1 MLGTSEKQQD
11 ISLTIVAVVEVEC
24 ECMYSIRSIDSELFQ
39 CFDGS
44 DGSVT
49 WRARLL
55 ATSEVEQD
63 RLSSVLEDWVSGG
76 GNVVV
81 GGVAL
86 SLVPQ
91 CSRQID
97 QLLQDQDGCQGGG
110 KSAGSSAE
118 AVAGG
123 VVSALVV
130 VAAITAVVIAAL
142 ILWKRR

>member
-1 MLGTSEKQQD
+1 MCSWSE
-11 ISLTIVAVVEVEC
+11 A
-24 ECMYSIRSIDSELFQ
+24 DSELFQ
-39 CFDGS
+39 CFEGS

-55 ATSEVEQD
+55 ATSEVEED
-63 RLSSVLEDWVSGG
+63 RLFSVLEDWVSGG
-76 GNVVV
+76 GSVVV
-81 GGVAL
+81 GSVVL

-91 CSRQID
+91 CSGQID

-110 KSAGSSAE
+110 ESAGSSAG

>member
-1 MLGTSEKQQD
+1 MCVCSWSE
-11 ISLTIVAVVEVEC
+11 A
-24 ECMYSIRSIDSELFQ
+24 DSELFR
-39 CFDGS
+39 CFEGS

-55 ATSEVEQD
+55 ATSEVEED
-63 RLSSVLEDWVSGG
+63 MLSSVLEDWVSGG
-76 GNVVV
+76 SSVVV
-81 GGVAL
+81 GSVAL

-91 CSRQID
+91 CSGQID

-110 KSAGSSAE
+110 ESAGSNAG

-123 VVSALVV
+123 IVSALVV
-130 VAAITAVVIAAL
+130 VAAITAVAIAAL

>member
-1 MLGTSEKQQD
+1 MQDMCMCSWSE
-11 ISLTIVAVVEVEC
+11 A
-24 ECMYSIRSIDSELFQ
+24 DSELFR
-39 CFDGS
+39 CFEGS

-55 ATSEVEQD
+55 ATSEVEED
-63 RLSSVLEDWVSGG
+63 RLFSVLEDWVSGG
-76 GNVVV
+76 GSVVV
-81 GGVAL
+81 AGVAL

-97 QLLQDQDGCQGGG
+97 QLLQDQDGCQGSEGG
-110 KSAGSSAE
+110 ESAGSSAG

-130 VAAITAVVIAAL
+130 VVAITAVAIAAL

>member
-1 MLGTSEKQQD
+1 MCSWSE
-11 ISLTIVAVVEVEC
+11 A
-24 ECMYSIRSIDSELFQ
+24 DSELFR

-55 ATSEVEQD
+55 ATSEVEED

-76 GNVVV
+76 GSVVV

-91 CSRQID
+91 CSGQID

-110 KSAGSSAE
+110 ESAGSNAG

-130 VAAITAVVIAAL
+130 VAAITAVAIAAL

>member
-11 ISLTIVAVVEVEC
+11 ISLTIVAVVEEEC
-24 ECMYSIRSIDSELFQ
+24 ECTYSLRSIDSELFR

-55 ATSEVEQD
+55 ATSEVKKD
-63 RLSSVLEDWVSGG
+63 SLSSVLEDWVSGG
-76 GNVVV
+76 GSVVV
-81 GGVAL
+81 GGVVL

-97 QLLQDQDGCQGGG
+97 QLLQEQDGCQGSGDG
-110 KSAGSSAE
+110 EPVGSSAG

-123 VVSALVV
+123 VVSVLVV
-130 VAAITAVVIAAL
+130 VAAL
-142 ILWKRR
+142 ILWERRCMT